1 MHLTALTQQHNT
13 ATTQDKK
20 HVWCLESELQWTV
33 CEQARAA
40 EQSNG
45 AEQARAAEQS
55 NGAEQQSSGAEQAK
69 AAEQSSG
76 AEL

>member
-45 AEQARAAEQS
+45 AEQ
-55 NGAEQQSSGAEQAK
+55 QSSGAEQAK